1 MKENTNKIIA
11 YNAILLYVKLI
22 VSVVCGLFIT
32 RFSLTALGISD
43 FGLYSVIGSI
53 ITFVAIINTIMV
65 STSQRYIAVAIG
77 RGDQREI
84 NTQFNICKIIH
95 VVIAVATLMLAMP
108 MGDLYIVSYLNYDGS
123 ILNARI
129 VFAVCVFSS
138 ALSFVGVPYHGL
150 LTAKENFLIFC
161 IPDIMSHVLRLI
173 FTYALIYFFSNK
185 LLVYAGMMALLNIF
199 PIVVYIIYCNRKYRD
214 ITKFRFVKDKQKY
227 KDVFLFSAWVG
238 YGAVAWVGKN
248 QGAAVL
254 INMFFSTVM
263 NTALGIANSL
273 SSLIGQFAQSI
284 AQPIAPQI
292 TKTFVSGDRIRC
304 DSLLV
309 FSTKITYLLMLVIS
323 SPFLVECEWI
333 LGIWLGQ
340 VPPYAVVFTVLM
352 IVDALV
358 DSLNSGIKNI
368 IFASGDIKLF
378 QIIPSTLKLLSILV
392 AYFALREGYP
402 AYSLLYAYIIF
413 SILIFFANQWILK
426 HTIQFNTTR
435 LVKNSYLPSLLVT
448 LLFLP
453 FCFINI
459 GIHPILMI
467 ALSFIYLLLLTFIF
481 GLSSEERI
489 IVRSLYVKVKRK
501 IR

>member
-150 LTAKENFLIFC
+150 LTAKENFFIFC
-161 IPDIMSHVLRLI
+161 IPDIISHVLRLI

-489 IVRSLYVKVKRK
+489 LVRSLYVKVKRK
-501 IR
+501 IL